1 MIFIIKLIVFI
12 IYSIHNETANITDI
26 VTLVGV
32 EVDKDQKLDTLIA
45 GIWKQMDIYQK
56 KVYLESPRY

>member
-26 VTLVGV
+26 FTLVGV

>member
-12 IYSIHNETANITDI
+12 IYSIHSETANITDI

>member
-56 KVYLESPRY
+56 KVHLESPRY

>member
-1 MIFIIKLIVFI
+1 MIFVIKLIVFI

>member
-32 EVDKDQKLDTLIA
+32 EADKDQKLDTLIA

>member
-26 VTLVGV
+26 VTLLGV
-32 EVDKDQKLDTLIA
+32 EVDKDQKLDTIIT
-45 GIWKQMDIYQK
+45 GIWKQMYIYRK
-56 KVYLESPRY
+56 KIYLESPRY

>member
-32 EVDKDQKLDTLIA
+32 EVDKDQKLDALIA

>member
-1 MIFIIKLIVFI
+1 MIKLIVFI

>member
-32 EVDKDQKLDTLIA
+32 EVDKDQKLDTLIV

>member
-12 IYSIHNETANITDI
+12 IYSILNETANITDI

>member
-1 MIFIIKLIVFI
+1 MIFIIKLIAFI

-26 VTLVGV
+26 VTLLGV

-45 GIWKQMDIYQK
+45 GIWKQMDIYRK
-56 KVYLESPRY
+56 KIYLESPRY